1 MGTDAVKKSLIK
13 KIFKWTGISF
23 GVVLLLI
30 IAAGIAAMI
39 IVDKPFIESQMEK
52 ALHRQVRIGDVSGSL
67 FSAVSG
73 FSVSDVKISN
83 YKTDKAIEA
92 LKGKPVAPGDTF
104 ASMKS
109 FKFRISIP
117 PLLSGKFVLNEI
129 MLYEPVINI
138 VRYKSG
144 AFNFSDLLVTK
155 KLTPEEQAE
164 LEKKLKEEAEAA
176 KNQPPSKPFK
186 ADDIPVA
193 INIGSVGMQDGTI
206 NFNDMTSEQKINLY
220 KVTAKV
226 YDITIDPANLEKNDS
241 LQLKVF
247 AGIKTMSRPKSGSV
261 ESFDIGFD
269 IAGTVIPFD
278 KKTRLLNPEITLKA
292 GSPYG
297 KMTGLQI
304 FNEMMNVEQLTK
316 YCGKFDFLQKDV
328 NWKNGYVY
336 VHYKDNIATLKDG
349 KIGNDDYA
357 MTFGGKVN
365 VATMNLDLATDM
377 TLAKKHTDTVKSR
390 TSKLA
395 DKAITGKTRDY
406 LKAEEVAD
414 AAVKPM
420 LNDKSEIFIKYSV
433 KGNASKPDV
442 KMVHPKLGSLTDVVK
457 SLAKDAAG
465 KVVDKAAD
473 AAKDKAKEEA
483 AEKTDKAKD
492 AASKKLKKLF

>member
-1 MGTDAVKKSLIK
+1 
-13 KIFKWTGISF
+13 
-23 GVVLLLI
+23 
-30 IAAGIAAMI
+30 
-39 IVDKPFIESQMEK
+39 MEK

-83 YKTDKAIEA
+83 YKTDKALES
-92 LKGKPVAPGDTF
+92 LKEKPVAPGDTF
-104 ASMKS
+104 ASIKS

-176 KNQPPSKPFK
+176 KKQPPSKPLK

-193 INIGSVGMQDGTI
+193 INIGSVGMQDGSI

-220 KVTAKV
+220 RVTAKV

-241 LQLKVF
+241 LKLKVF
-247 AGIKTMSRPKSGSV
+247 TGIKTVSRPKSGSV

-269 IAGTVIPFD
+269 ITGTVIPFD
-278 KKTRLLNPEITLKA
+278 KKTRLLNPEITIRA

-304 FNEMMNVEQLTK
+304 FNEMMNVEQLEK
-316 YCGKFDFLQKDV
+316 YCGRFDFLQKDV
-328 NWKNGYVY
+328 DWKNGYIY
-336 VHYKDNIATLKDG
+336 VHYKDNIATLTDG
-349 KIGNDDYA
+349 KIGNDDYS

-365 VATMNLDLATDM
+365 AAAMALDLTTDM

-390 TSKLA
+390 TKNLA
-395 DKAITGKTRDY
+395 DRAISGKTKEY
-406 LKAEEVAD
+406 LTAEQVAD
-414 AAVKPM
+414 EAIKPM

-433 KGNASKPDV
+433 RGTIAKPVV
-442 KMVHPKLGSLTDVVK
+442 KMLSPQLGLLTDVIRK
-457 SLAKDAAG
+457 LAGDAAG
-465 KVVDKAAD
+465 EVVDKAAD
-473 AAKDKAKEEA
+473 VAKDRAKEKA
-483 AEKTDKAKD
+483 AEKTDSAKEKAG
-492 AASKKLKKLF
+492 KKLKKLF

>member
-1 MGTDAVKKSLIK
+1 MAKEAVKKSLVKRIL
-13 KIFKWTGISF
+13 KWTGISF
-23 GVVLLLI
+23 GIVILLI

-39 IVDKPFIESQMEK
+39 IVDKPFIETQMEK
-52 ALHRQVRIGDVSGSL
+52 QLHRQVRIGDVSGSL

-83 YKTDKAIEA
+83 YRTEKAIAA
-92 LKGKPVAPGDTF
+92 LKGKPVAAADTF

-155 KLTPEEQAE
+155 KLTPAEQAE
-164 LEKKLKEEAEAA
+164 LERKLKEEAEAA
-176 KNQPPSKPFK
+176 KNQPPSKPLK

-193 INIGSVGMQDGTI
+193 INIGSIGMQDGSV

-241 LQLKVF
+241 IQLKVF
-247 AGIKTMSRPKSGSV
+247 TGIKTVSRPKSGSV

-269 IAGTVIPFD
+269 ITGTVIPFD
-278 KKTRLLNPEITLKA
+278 KKTRLLNPEISLKA

-297 KMTGLQI
+297 KMTGLQV
-304 FNEMMNVEQLTK
+304 FNEMMNVEQLAK

-328 NWKNGYVY
+328 HWKNGYVFI
-336 VHYKDNIATLKDG
+336 HYKDNIATLKDG

-365 VATMNLDLATDM
+365 VASMNLDLATDM
-377 TLAKKHTDTVKSR
+377 ALAKKHTDTVKSR
-390 TSKLA
+390 TQKTA
-395 DKAITGKTRDY
+395 DKLITGKTRDY
-406 LKAEEVAD
+406 LKAEDVAD

-420 LNDKSEIFIKYSV
+420 VNDKGEIYLKYTV
-433 KGNASKPDV
+433 RGTASKPEV
-442 KMVHPKLGSLTDVVK
+442 KMVHPQLGSLADIVK
-457 SLAKDAAG
+457 SMAKEAAG

-483 AEKTDKAKD
+483 AKKTDKAKD
-492 AASKKLKKLF
+492 KAGKKIKKLF

>member
-1 MGTDAVKKSLIK
+1 MAKDAVKKSLVKRIL
-13 KIFKWTGISF
+13 KWTGITTGIVF
-23 GVVLLLI
+23 LLI

-39 IVDKPFIESQMEK
+39 IVDKPFIETQMEK

-83 YKTDKAIEA
+83 FKTEKAIA
-92 LKGKPVAPGDTF
+92 SLKDKPVAAADLF

-109 FKFRISIP
+109 FKFKISIP

-138 VRYKSG
+138 TRYKSG

-176 KNQPPSKPFK
+176 KNQPPSKPLK

-193 INIGSVGMQDGTI
+193 INIGSVGMQDGTV
-206 NFNDMTSEQKINLY
+206 NFYDMTSEQKVNLY

-226 YDITIDPANLEKNDS
+226 YDITIDPADLEKHDS
-241 LQLKVF
+241 IQLKVF
-247 AGIKTMSRPKSGSV
+247 TGIKTVSRPKSGSV

-269 IAGTVIPFD
+269 ITGTVIPFD

-316 YCGKFDFLQKDV
+316 YSGKFDFLQKDV

-336 VHYKDNIATLKDG
+336 IHYKDNIATLKDG

-357 MTFGGKVN
+357 LTFGGKVN
-365 VATMNLDLATDM
+365 VATMNLDMATDM
-377 TLAKKHTDTVKSR
+377 TLAKKHTETVKSK
-390 TSKLA
+390 TQKLA
-395 DKAITGKTRDY
+395 DKAITGKTKDY
-406 LKAEEVAD
+406 LTAEQVAD
-414 AAVKPM
+414 EAVKPM
-420 LNDKSEIFIKYSV
+420 LNDKGEIFIKYAV
-433 KGNASKPDV
+433 KGAAAKPVV
-442 KMVHPKLGSLTDVVK
+442 KMLAPQLGLMTDVVK
-457 SLAKDAAG
+457 KLAKEAAG

-483 AEKTDKAKD
+483 AKKTDKAKD
-492 AASKKLKKLF
+492 KAGKKIKKLF

>member
-1 MGTDAVKKSLIK
+1 
-13 KIFKWTGISF
+13 
-23 GVVLLLI
+23 
-30 IAAGIAAMI
+30 
-39 IVDKPFIESQMEK
+39 
-52 ALHRQVRIGDVSGSL
+52 
-67 FSAVSG
+67 
-73 FSVSDVKISN
+73 
-83 YKTDKAIEA
+83 
-92 LKGKPVAPGDTF
+92 
-104 ASMKS
+104 
-109 FKFRISIP
+109 
-117 PLLSGKFVLNEI
+117 
-129 MLYEPVINI
+129 
-138 VRYKSG
+138 
-144 AFNFSDLLVTK
+144 
-155 KLTPEEQAE
+155 
-164 LEKKLKEEAEAA
+164 
-176 KNQPPSKPFK
+176 
-186 ADDIPVA
+186 
-193 INIGSVGMQDGTI
+193 
-206 NFNDMTSEQKINLY
+206 
-220 KVTAKV
+220 
-226 YDITIDPANLEKNDS
+226 
-241 LQLKVF
+241 
-247 AGIKTMSRPKSGSV
+247 
-261 ESFDIGFD
+261 
-269 IAGTVIPFD
+269 
-278 KKTRLLNPEITLKA
+278 
-292 GSPYG
+292 
-297 KMTGLQI
+297 
-304 FNEMMNVEQLTK
+304 
-316 YCGKFDFLQKDV
+316 V

>member
-1 MGTDAVKKSLIK
+1 MADDVVKKSLVKRIL
-13 KIFKWTGISF
+13 KWTGISF
-23 GVVLLLI
+23 GVVFLLI

-39 IVDKPFIESQMEK
+39 IVDKPFIETQMEK

-83 YKTDKAIEA
+83 YKTEKAIAA
-92 LKGKPVAPGDTF
+92 LKGKPVAGADVF

-117 PLLSGKFVLNEI
+117 PLLSGKFVLNEL

-144 AFNFSDLLVTK
+144 AFNFSDLLVKK

-164 LEKKLKEEAEAA
+164 LEKKNKEAAEAA
-176 KNQPPSKPFK
+176 KKEAPSKPLK
-186 ADDIPVA
+186 ADDLPVA
-193 INIGSVGMQDGTI
+193 VNIGSVGMQDGSV
-206 NFNDMTSEQKINLY
+206 NFNDMTSEQKLNLY

-226 YDITIDPANLEKNDS
+226 YDIKIDPKNLEKNDS
-241 LQLKVF
+241 IQLKVF
-247 AGIKTMSRPKSGSV
+247 SGIKTVSRPKSGSV

-269 IAGTVIPFD
+269 ITGTVIPFD
-278 KKTRLLNPEITLKA
+278 KKTRLLNPEISLKA

-304 FNEMMNVEQLTK
+304 FNEMMNVEQLAK

-336 VHYKDNIATLKDG
+336 IHYKDNVATLKDG

-357 MTFGGKVN
+357 MTFGGKIN
-365 VATMNLDLATDM
+365 VATMALDLATDM
-377 TLAKKHTDTVKSR
+377 ALAKKHTDSVKSR
-390 TSKLA
+390 TQKLA

-406 LKAEEVAD
+406 LKAEDVAD

-420 LNDKSEIFIKYSV
+420 VNDKGEIYLKYTV
-433 KGNASKPDV
+433 KGTASKPDV
-442 KMVHPKLGSLTDVVK
+442 KMVHPQLGSLADVVK
-457 SLAKDAAG
+457 SMAKEAAGKAVDTAKDAAE
-465 KVVDKAAD
+465 A
-473 AAKDKAKEEA
+473 KAKAEA
-483 AEKTDKAKD
+483 EKKTDKAKD
-492 AASKKLKKLF
+492 KASKKLKKLF